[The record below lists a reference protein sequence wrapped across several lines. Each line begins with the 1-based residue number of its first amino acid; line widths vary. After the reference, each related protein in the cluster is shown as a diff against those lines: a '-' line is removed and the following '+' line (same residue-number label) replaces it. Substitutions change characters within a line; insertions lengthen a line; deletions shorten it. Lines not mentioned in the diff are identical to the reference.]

1 MSPLLAQESDEQS
14 QAEAKEKDKLP
25 EEIASLRG
33 TARSAPP
40 EYTTDILFRVARS
53 PKVPDPIKEELLH
66 EAFTLARLVQH
77 PLCLGGTSHTTDT
90 RSFNL
95 EMAMDVAL
103 DSLSIQCRA
112 IRALLPLDRERAVEL
127 FRSLPEPEVP
137 VGRCEDRNVIDL
149 TRYYQTLTDVANKGF
164 SAEEVEEEEHVKL
177 VLAQLRSI
185 SSSLQL
191 APVAKT
197 LTDIEVTPKQLELL
211 IDAYSERLTSVSDS
225 DREFSFAVGRLRF
238 ANPLKELV
246 AKVRS
251 QKVPLLSLLSGLR
264 DYLVRHLTGVRCED
278 TVAEKSFMA
287 KAVVGLVSLYN
298 TELRF
303 VTDAAEEGLP
313 PIEGE
318 DTVPSEVKGRPE
330 FEEFFTTQKAK
341 HMLLGAQ
348 RLRYGAGQDY
358 VSIETRLS
366 PEWQR
371 TVFDYMTE
379 LESWEPRYEESK
391 IVFFHRKAGL
401 YGALLDLTPKSAFK
415 QRVLSSYGSYLGRSP
430 VQSSHP
436 IEFLWQLNLLLD
448 QARSMSDEA
457 RSGLEQFQAKGG
469 RVPNLPGDSKEEI
482 LRELTNSRSVVLA
495 LYGSAERLLPAEH
508 RSWMLWSPL

>member
-1 MSPLLAQESDEQS
+1 MSPLLAQESDEQR

-25 EEIASLRG
+25 EEIASLLG

-53 PKVPDPIKEELLH
+53 PEVPDPIKEELLH

-77 PLCLGGTSHTTDT
+77 PLCLGGISRTTDT
-90 RSFNL
+90 RSFKL
-95 EMAMDVAL
+95 KQAMNVAL
-103 DSLSIQCRA
+103 DSLSIQCRV

-127 FRSLPEPEVP
+127 FRSLPEPEVL

-149 TRYYQTLTDVANKGF
+149 TRYYQTLTDVVNKGF

-177 VLAQLRSI
+177 VLAQLHSI

-211 IDAYSERLTSVSDS
+211 IDAYSERISSVSDS

-238 ANPLKELV
+238 ANPLKKLV
-246 AKVRS
+246 AKVQS
-251 QKVPLLSLLSGLR
+251 QKIPLLSLVISLR

-313 PIEGE
+313 PIEEE
-318 DTVPSEVKGRPE
+318 DTVPSEVKGRPR
-330 FEEFFTTQKAK
+330 FEEFWAAQKAK
-341 HMLLGAQ
+341 HMVLGVQ
-348 RLRYGAGQDY
+348 RLRYGDGQDH

-371 TVFDYMTE
+371 TVFDYITE
-379 LESWEPRYEESK
+379 LESWEPQYEESK
-391 IVFFHRKAGL
+391 IG
-401 YGALLDLTPKSAFK
+401 
-415 QRVLSSYGSYLGRSP
+415 
-430 VQSSHP
+430 
-436 IEFLWQLNLLLD
+436 FLPQEK
-448 QARSMSDEA
+448 RH
-457 RSGLEQFQAKGG
+457 F
-469 RVPNLPGDSKEEI
+469 
-482 LRELTNSRSVVLA
+482 T
-495 LYGSAERLLPAEH
+495 ERC
-508 RSWMLWSPL
+508 ST